1 MCDARRTPKYSASW
15 WTSASWSISAH
26 RWAGEG
32 ITNSKLCCAEKQ
44 TVAEVKEWLPVDCDT
59 REDREL
65 GYQDVYLACNNTEF
79 FSGRKLVQQYRLALQ
94 DVCLASVPMDHRDT
108 CGPF

>member
-65 GYQDVYLACNNTEF
+65 GYQDVYLACL
-79 FSGRKLVQQYRLALQ
+79 SICSPLQQK
-94 DVCLASVPMDHRDT
+94 P
-108 CGPF
+108 